1 MKMSYVAVGVVII
14 IVVVAVAAL
23 SLRSSGPSPPP
34 TSENIENIVM
44 NHQAGG
50 GLTVNH
56 WWTIPVEAQ
65 AFNVAKNGMKSQ
77 YSNVAFTAVPVIGG
91 SGGGMPPLILPQIQ
105 AGNAPESFQS
115 HPGYEVATYTG
126 YLRSLNDLWAYD
138 NFEQRT
144 PEIIKDLCKTG
155 SDYFIAPIGVHRT
168 NMIWYNKQLFEDAGV
183 TPPSDSITFDQF
195 WALCDEL
202 KSKLPS
208 GTYVLDLGDGQ
219 GTPWAATEVFETI
232 MAGLDLKTYQD
243 FINGVVT
250 ENQLIPVL
258 DNFKKFLSYVPSDHL
273 ARNWA
278 EACGLLSINNTAMY
292 LHGDWVKG
300 YFKNRGWEYGVQYGS
315 FPAPGTSDEF
325 GLVVDGFVVP
335 KQAGNIGNGLRWIH
349 SYTTVDV
356 QSAFNPVKGS
366 VSPYND
372 VPLTI
377 YEDDYS
383 KESAQALQNAS
394 IKFYPSLTHGTA
406 LPNNVMFGLHTKI
419 SEFVLNQD
427 VEASARNII
436 VDVLSKGTYTI
447 SWNIVS

>member
-1 MKMSYVAVGVVII
+1 MKMSYAAVGVVVI

-23 SLRSSGPSPPP
+23 SLRSSGPSPSP
-34 TSENIENIVM
+34 TGNIENIVT

-50 GLTVNH
+50 SLTVNH
-56 WWTIPVEAQ
+56 WWTIDVEEQ
-65 AFNVAKNGMKSQ
+65 GFNVAKNGAENQ
-77 YSNVAFTAVPVIGG
+77 YPNVAFSAVPVPGG
-91 SGGGMPPLILPQIQ
+91 SGGAMPSYMLPSLQ

-126 YLRSLNDLWAYD
+126 YLRSMDDLWTYD
-138 NFEQRT
+138 NLEQRT
-144 PEIIKDLCKTG
+144 PEIIRDLCKSG
-155 SDYFIAPIGVHRT
+155 DNYFIAPIGVHRT
-168 NMIWYNKQLFEDAGV
+168 NVVWYNKQLFQSAGV
-183 TPPSDSITFDQF
+183 TPPSGSITFDQF

-208 GTYVLDLGDGQ
+208 GTNVLDLGDGL

-232 MAGLDLKTYQD
+232 MSGLDLKTYQD

-278 EACGLLSINNTAMY
+278 EACGQLFISKTAMF

-300 YFKNRGWEYGVQYGS
+300 YFKNRGWAYGVQYGS
-315 FPAPGTSDEF
+315 FSAPGTSGVF

-335 KQAGNIGNGLRWIH
+335 KQAGNVGNGLRWVH
-349 SYTTVDV
+349 SYTTVDT

-377 YEDDYS
+377 YDDDYS
-383 KESAQALQNAS
+383 MEAEQSLQNTS
-394 IKFYPSLTHGTA
+394 TKFYPSISHGTA
-406 LPNNVMFGLHTKI
+406 VPIAVLTGLHPKI
-419 SEFVLNQD
+419 SQFVNDKD
-427 VEASARNII
+427 VEAAARDI
-436 VDVLSKGTYTI
+436 VNTVKGGTYTI
-447 SWNIVS
+447 TWNITS